1 MPQGWRHGAQRGSEG
16 HLGGTVTTDPKVNFE
31 LVYFWSTRGRRV
43 AQTRLGKI
51 CGELVQTNASDNAF
65 RLIKRRE
72 HTLVCAG
79 GNEVRLHKRIPQ
91 QAKTAPK
98 HLGLA
103 REGFQGQKGPSQ
115 STPSLNAGFVAPTH
129 RGQAIFLP
137 APSSSSPGAVT
148 EPGLLEGT
156 KGAHNISPRCTAF
169 LGRPRSQPPS
179 SSPRFD
185 SAT

>member
-1 MPQGWRHGAQRGSEG
+1 M
-16 HLGGTVTTDPKVNFE
+16 
-31 LVYFWSTRGRRV
+31 
-43 AQTRLGKI
+43 AQTHPGKI

-79 GNEVRLHKRIPQ
+79 GNEVKLHKRIPQ

-115 STPSLNAGFVAPTH
+115 SAPSLNAGFVALAH

-137 APSSSSPGAVT
+137 APSSSSPGGRNRARFV
-148 EPGLLEGT
+148 GRH
-156 KGAHNISPRCTAF
+156 KGSTQHLPQMHGPPRLPPLTAPLCF
-169 LGRPRSQPPS
+169 SL
-179 SSPRFD
+179 
-185 SAT
+185 